1 MAGNGG
7 IIGPTQTVAA
17 GSTQCQT
24 LTSKTSSGSLT
35 TQPLTSEVDVLVVAG
50 GGGGDSTFGSAG
62 SGGGG

>member
-24 LTSKTSSGSLT
+24 VTSKTSSGSLT
-35 TQPLTSEVDVLVVAG
+35 TQPLTSEVDV
-50 GGGGDSTFGSAG
+50 
-62 SGGGG
+62 